1 MKEKI
6 KNRLMRFFGLV
17 PLRTSDEQ
25 ALNMYNWGVHDS
37 FEEIKDFMDSLYGK
51 DPAEWAKE
59 AYRYTEERLNEM
71 KEVVGIKDDE
81 GQKGD

>member
-6 KNRLMRFFGLV
+6 KNRLVRFFGLV
-17 PLRTSDEQ
+17 PLRTSAEQ
-25 ALNMYNWGVHDS
+25 ALNMYNLGVHDS

-71 KEVVGIKDDE
+71 KEVVGIKDCE
-81 GQKGD
+81 EQL

>member
-17 PLRTSDEQ
+17 PLRTSEEQ
-25 ALNMYNWGVHDS
+25 ALNMYNWGMLEGL
-37 FEEIKDFMDSLYGK
+37 EEIKDYMDSLYGK

-59 AYRYTEERLNEM
+59 AYRYTEEQLNEM

-81 GQKGD
+81 GRL

>member
-17 PLRTSDEQ
+17 PLRTSEEQ
-25 ALNMYNWGVHDS
+25 ALNMNKFGVHDS
-37 FEEIKDFMDSLYGK
+37 YEEIKDFMDSLYGK

-59 AYRYTEERLNEM
+59 AYRYTEEQLNEM
-71 KEVVGIKDDE
+71 KEVVGIKDYE
-81 GQKGD
+81 GQL

>member
-51 DPAEWAKE
+51 DPAEWAQE
-59 AYRYTEERLNEM
+59 AYRYTEEQLNEM

>member
-1 MKEKI
+1 
-6 KNRLMRFFGLV
+6 
-17 PLRTSDEQ
+17 
-25 ALNMYNWGVHDS
+25 
-37 FEEIKDFMDSLYGK
+37 MDSLYGK

>member
-1 MKEKI
+1 MKERI
-6 KNRLMRFFGLV
+6 KNRLIRFFGLV
-17 PLRTSDEQ
+17 PLRASDEQ
-25 ALNMYNWGVHDS
+25 ALNMYNWGVYDS

-59 AYRYTEERLNEM
+59 AYRYTEEQLNEM

-81 GQKGD
+81 GQTGD